1 MSTEIAVWLR
11 NLITQLWNEIF
22 HILIL
27 PKDLCQKRAVLSW
40 QSRIFSTD
48 SNNCCGID
56 SINYKTRKIEP
67 SWTVLNVSRSNWVN
81 IRPQTVLDFNAPLIL
96 ILAGS
101 QPETTFSCQLL
112 SHAIEAASSVAL
124 AQFIQPH
131 CRVGSGRVRL
141 NCSSAAAL
149 TDFVKSLYA
158 HLSSQEV
165 DCFIRDHVIDETT
178 LQLAESFA
186 IWRPS

>member
-67 SWTVLNVSRSNWVN
+67 SWTVLNASRSNWVN

-101 QPETTFSCQLL
+101 QPETTFSRQLL

-141 NCSSAAAL
+141 NCSSAAAM
-149 TDFVKSLYA
+149 TDFDESLTCPAKS
-158 HLSSQEV
+158 
-165 DCFIRDHVIDETT
+165 
-178 LQLAESFA
+178 
-186 IWRPS
+186 